1 MRQYSSCISL
11 KFQIGIGII
20 INVDVFAIWGITL
33 SSDFHILSISDL
45 YIFLFNIWN
54 HERSSYIFSCFVA
67 AKVSPSAYRAPP
79 SRGPPR
85 NAIEVLSSFDSIG
98 NFQFGVLKNGENPKI
113 NQWGKI
119 YRTWGFSV
127 FWFMLR
133 FSKTTRCG
141 WNFVG
146 KYLDIYRNYCIPSLK
161 PTSIL
166 PLKLGPNCHKFG
178 SRIIF
183 HSHHF
188 QGQTCC

>member
-79 SRGPPR
+79 SRGPPG
-85 NAIEVLSSFDSIG
+85 NAIEVLSSFDSSWKLPVWRSEKWWKSQNQSMG
-98 NFQFGVLKNGENPKI
+98 KNLQN
-113 NQWGKI
+113 
-119 YRTWGFSV
+119 
-127 FWFMLR
+127 LR
-133 FSKTTRCG
+133 FQC
-141 WNFVG
+141 FLVHAE
-146 KYLDIYRNYCIPSLK
+146 
-161 PTSIL
+161 IL
-166 PLKLGPNCHKFG
+166 QNNKMRMEFCWKISGH
-178 SRIIF
+178 I
-183 HSHHF
+183 
-188 QGQTCC
+188 